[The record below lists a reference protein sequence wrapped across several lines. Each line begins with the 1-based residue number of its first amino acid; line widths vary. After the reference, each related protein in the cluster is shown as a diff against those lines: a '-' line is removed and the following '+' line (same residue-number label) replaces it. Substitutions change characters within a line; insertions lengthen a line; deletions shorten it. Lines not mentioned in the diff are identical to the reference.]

1 MDLTFLKKGP
11 RNEQGIGL
19 FSMVRDELYFL
30 PRFFEHYRTLGV
42 TDFAIYDDRSADGT
56 TEYLVAQPDCTVVT
70 GPYRF
75 DTTFGVMPTGLPKKF
90 FDYVKEVLPDSFFGG
105 RWALTVDADEF
116 LFLPSGFSD
125 LGKFTAFLESEKR
138 LYASGPMVDL
148 YPQRLADMLESSS
161 EDFFAL
167 MPVLRSWPAVSAH
180 FPVSLC
186 PQGIRGHPGQ
196 IDADAAC
203 QAARHISGRE
213 AAGFAAV
220 QGSAFEARQWDQENR
235 VSLHRR

>member
-42 TDFAIYDDRSADGT
+42 TDFVIYDDRSADGT

-90 FDYVKEVLPDSFFGG
+90 FDYVKEVLPDTFFNN

-116 LFLPSGFSD
+116 VFLPSKCGD
-125 LGKFTAFLESEKR
+125 LGAFTSFLEAEKR

-167 MPVLRSWPAVSAH
+167 MPYFDHGPLYQRISR
-180 FPVSLC
+180 FPYVRKEFA
-186 PQGIRGHPGQ
+186 GIRGRLMQMLLAKRPD
-196 IDADAAC
+196 IFPE
-203 QAARHISGRE
+203 RGRR
-213 AAGFAAV
+213 FR
-220 QGSAFEARQWDQENR
+220 SCSRFRF
-235 VSLHRR
+235 

>member
-30 PRFFEHYRTLGV
+30 PRFFQHYRALGV
-42 TDFAIYDDRSADGT
+42 TDFVIYDDRSADGT

-90 FDYVKEVLPDSFFGG
+90 FDYVKEILPDTFFNN

-116 LFLPSGFSD
+116 VFLPSKCGD
-125 LGKFTAFLESEKR
+125 LGAFTSFLEAEKR

-148 YPQRLADMLESSS
+148 FPQRLADMLESSS

-167 MPVLRSWPAVSAH
+167 MPYHDHGPLYQRISR
-180 FPVSLC
+180 FPYVRKEFAAS
-186 PQGIRGHPGQ
+186 GHL
-196 IDADAAC
+196 DADAAC
-203 QAARHISGRE
+203 QAARHICGRE

-220 QGSAFEARQWDQENR
+220 QSSASEARQGDQENR